1 MSRGYNEEPGDVKLN
16 LSAESL
22 DYKGEAEYLP
32 ALLKHNK
39 EIAEI
44 NARKTVVDS
53 VIAISPVILVIV
65 LCGVL
70 VGNNL
75 RNAQAFNGNNQDN
88 NNYETGRTEYRR

>member
-1 MSRGYNEEPGDVKLN
+1 MSKEDRAKLN
-16 LSAESL
+16 LSNERL
-22 DYKGEAEYLP
+22 EYKGDSEYLP
-32 ALLKHNK
+32 ALLKHNEK
-39 EIAEI
+39 IAKI

-53 VIAISPVILVIV
+53 LISISPVILIIV

-75 RNAQAFNGNNQDN
+75 RNQDS